1 MAEKVQTD
9 YHCWLL
15 LLKVTIV
22 SCRGNWN
29 CSNIWHRLNV
39 KIISSEIDNLEKIL
53 QRKYQ
58 PLLFPKRPIPIS
70 YFCLLFTVCW
80 VCPPRKVNKIL
91 MNWVGFK
98 LCSFHALL
106 LTYYQ
111 YHVSWKKHIHCQT
124 SPQPKVCHQEQTLFG
139 FFAVF
144 LKGFWKYPFFY
155 HNSFTCHNGTTLSL
169 LSIPI
174 PVHIHLKLFL
184 IVRLQVFD
192 NFLR

>member
-1 MAEKVQTD
+1 M
-9 YHCWLL
+9 
-15 LLKVTIV
+15 LKLFQVRLIILKKF
-22 SCRGNWN
+22 
-29 CSNIWHRLNV
+29 CSESINH
-39 KIISSEIDNLEKIL
+39 SSFLKG
-53 QRKYQ
+53 
-58 PLLFPKRPIPIS
+58 PTPIS

-91 MNWVGFK
+91 TNWVGFK
-98 LCSFHALL
+98 LCCFHALL

-144 LKGFWKYPFFY
+144 LKHFWKYPSFC

-174 PVHIHLKLFL
+174 PIHIHLKLFL
-184 IVRLQVFD
+184 IVRL
-192 NFLR
+192 